1 MNELSLSVLSAM
13 ITPAVL
19 ISACG
24 TLIMSTSNRLTRAAD
39 RMRNLADRTR
49 ELSATPAGGGDA
61 FAEAERKLILAQLP
75 KLMTR
80 VYLIHRGL
88 AAFYLAVGLF
98 VLSSLLIGSSRVGLG
113 AENIAVGFGLAGVLV
128 LFVGAALLTVEAQL
142 SLDVNKREMEF
153 IREFAAK

>member
-1 MNELSLSVLSAM
+1 M

-49 ELSATPAGGGDA
+49 ELAHAPAGSPPDA

-75 KLMTR
+75 KLMRR

-98 VLSSLLIGSSRVGLG
+98 VLSSLLIGSSRLGLG
-113 AENIAVGFGLAGVLV
+113 AENVAVGFGLAGVLV
-128 LFVGAALLTVEAQL
+128 LFIGAALLTVEAQL
-142 SLDVNKREMEF
+142 SLEVNQKEMEF
-153 IREFAAK
+153 IRDFAAK